1 MLYSL
6 ILLGIIG
13 YMWMHI
19 KRLRAMNAELER
31 RLDPLGILK
40 ERYARGD
47 ISREEYFRM
56 QSDLLQERIALPA
69 GRSS

>member
-6 ILLGIIG
+6 ILFGIIG
-13 YMWMHI
+13 YMWMQV

-40 ERYARGD
+40 ERYARGE

-56 QSDLLQERIALPA
+56 QNDLVQERAALPV
-69 GRSS
+69 GRGS